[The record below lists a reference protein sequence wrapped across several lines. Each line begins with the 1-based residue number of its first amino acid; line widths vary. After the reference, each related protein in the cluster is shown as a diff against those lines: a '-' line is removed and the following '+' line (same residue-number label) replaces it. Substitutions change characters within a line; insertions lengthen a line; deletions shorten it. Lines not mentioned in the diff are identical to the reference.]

1 MISNIVILN
10 KKINMKKKQVRK
22 EWIPFEEIGG
32 IVHHIWESSTFWL
45 KIGAFFDES
54 GNLHP
59 DLLNHFSIESGSED
73 EKEIVEQFKTMRD
86 ASAKLFANGIGLF
99 PAV

>member
-32 IVHHIWESSTFWL
+32 IVHHIWESSTF
-45 KIGAFFDES
+45 
-54 GNLHP
+54 
-59 DLLNHFSIESGSED
+59 
-73 EKEIVEQFKTMRD
+73 
-86 ASAKLFANGIGLF
+86 
-99 PAV
+99 